1 MLYPAAVATQFQGNS
16 ANNTHNFNRFD
27 FLERNHQNKIKGSN
41 HYNHNRSVNNS
52 FVNKNLSSTY
62 RSSPGASSALDIDC
76 MMTAGGTNISVVTAS
91 NAATLPYNATSMDN
105 GPTVPLD
112 ELSPSSTGAKMESGG
127 HNHQSSMGGMGDDCS
142 VMACVEGGS
151 PSPPQTLTLRLIMQ
165 GKEVGSI
172 IGKRGDTIKK
182 FRTESGARINISDG
196 QSIERIVTLTGA
208 NECLNKAFAMI
219 SYKFEE
225 DMSEGLT
232 ADCPKPPVTLRLI
245 VPASQ
250 CGSIIGKGGSKI
262 KEIREH
268 TGCTIQV
275 AGDYLPQST
284 ERAVTISGMPEA
296 ITNCIMEIC
305 KIMAESPPK
314 GQTLPYRPKPI
325 SSVVSGSPII
335 ANTHPAL
342 SAAAASH
349 PFAAAAAVAA
359 AGGNPNFATGAMHGG
374 VSMGNNFLTSPY
386 GIHPASAAATH
397 SSQFMPNTTQSED
410 KDETENVSEPNA
422 TGSVSGMSNQNDIN
436 VLPTPDVDTS
446 TSGPGG
452 QLSNSVPSD
461 HPTFDGCLMLQENQM
476 VPNYDQDIADLAYM
490 QSFELAK
497 IQAAQLSS
505 FYGSFLQ
512 PATMMQLGATPLN
525 TFSAAGASLGGGATG
540 HQGGSGSP
548 GVSSAGTHSTQ
559 TTQELTIPN
568 DVIGCV
574 IGPHGNRINDI
585 SLGID
590 PSSLTS
596 GAFGASNGCY
606 GNNNA
611 SLQAAALALSA
622 NPAFASAAAGLSTNQ
637 MLQLLNPGFSLAGF
651 APASAN
657 QIATSSNAAF
667 GAFNPSMTMTG
678 SNYGQ
683 AQNVAA
689 SFAAATQG
697 SNLVNV
703 MRPNFTNLKKARSE
717 AAPY

>member
-397 SSQFMPNTTQSED
+397 SSQFMPNTTQSE
-410 KDETENVSEPNA
+410 
-422 TGSVSGMSNQNDIN
+422 
-436 VLPTPDVDTS
+436 
-446 TSGPGG
+446 
-452 QLSNSVPSD
+452 
-461 HPTFDGCLMLQENQM
+461 
-476 VPNYDQDIADLAYM
+476 
-490 QSFELAK
+490 LAK

-585 SLGID
+585 RNSSGASIKISPMTETSGPARVVTVTGTQQAVTNACHQIATSLGID